1 VRRLLIPSAALLWG
15 LQIAFLNPA
24 LALLLVAL
32 YDASA
37 GQVGVVLAVYNAGGL
52 IASLLV
58 PAHADRRGDYLRPLL
73 GCSVLTIALTAA
85 LALATS
91 LPLAVVA
98 LVVLGGPAGVGTTL
112 LFAHLKHSGAGTA
125 DVVNTRAIVS
135 FAWVAGPPLATAVLG
150 AFGERALLGA
160 IALVAL
166 LGAGTTA
173 AMLRQRSRDDRQIS
187 GAVKKG
193 TGGKPVQEVHAP
205 VPRSRIALLLVV
217 FVALQATNSAVVAVM
232 GLFVTRT
239 LGLDVAWAGVVLGVA
254 AAIEIPALLLVG
266 RLSGRVSE
274 TRLLVSGC
282 VAGVAYYA
290 AVAFATG
297 PVVLLLLQVLNAWFF
312 AVVAGVGLTLF
323 QRVVARPGLAS
334 GLYANTRRVGAIA
347 SGGLIAVGA
356 TSWGYSGVFAACA
369 ALTLVA
375 LTGLGLVSRT
385 GYRDRGL
392 RSSTPTAAS

>member
-1 VRRLLIPSAALLWG
+1 MRRLLIPSAALLWG

-52 IASLLV
+52 IASLVV
-58 PAHADRRGDYLRPLL
+58 PARADRRGNYLRPLL

-112 LFAHLKHSGAGTA
+112 LFAHLKHSGAETS

-135 FAWVAGPPLATAVLG
+135 FAWVAGSPLAAAVLG
-150 AFGERALLGA
+150 AFGERALLAA

-173 AMLRQRSRDDRQIS
+173 AMLRQRAGGDPQ
-187 GAVKKG
+187 AVGPTVKAPAS
-193 TGGKPVQEVHAP
+193 TTVQEHAP
-205 VPRSRIALLLVV
+205 VPRSRIAMLLAV
-217 FVALQATNSAVVAVM
+217 FVALQATNSAVIAVM
-232 GLFVTRT
+232 GLFVTRS
-239 LGLDVAWAGVVLGVA
+239 LGLDVAWAGIILGVA

-266 RLSGRVSE
+266 RLGERVSE

-290 AVAFATG
+290 AMAVATG
-297 PVVLLLLQVLNAWFF
+297 PALLLGLQVLNAWFF

-347 SGGLIAVGA
+347 SGGPIAVGA

-375 LTGLGLVSRT
+375 LAGLGLVSRV
-385 GYRDRGL
+385 G
-392 RSSTPTAAS
+392 AATVD

>member
-15 LQIAFLNPA
+15 LQVAFLNPA

-32 YDASA
+32 YGARA

-73 GCSVLTIALTAA
+73 GCSLLTIALSAA

-112 LFAHLKHSGAGTA
+112 LFAHLKHSGAGTT

-150 AFGERALLGA
+150 TFGERALLGA

-166 LGAGTTA
+166 LGAGTTT
-173 AMLRQRSRDDRQIS
+173 AMLRQRSRDDRQIV
-187 GAVKKG
+187 GVEKG
-193 TGGKPVQEVHAP
+193 PGGEPAQEEHAP
-205 VPRSRIALLLVV
+205 VPRSRIALLLAV
-217 FVALQATNSAVVAVM
+217 FVALQATNSAVVSVM
-232 GLFVTRT
+232 GLFVTRS
-239 LGLDVAWAGVVLGVA
+239 LGLDVAWAGIVLGVA

-290 AVAFATG
+290 AMAFATG

-356 TSWGYSGVFAACA
+356 TSWGYSGVFTACA

-375 LTGLGLVSRT
+375 LAGLGLVSRV
-385 GYRDRGL
+385 GPA
-392 RSSTPTAAS
+392 PTS

>member
-1 VRRLLIPSAALLWG
+1 M
-15 LQIAFLNPA
+15 
-24 LALLLVAL
+24 
-32 YDASA
+32 
-37 GQVGVVLAVYNAGGL
+37 VLAVYNAGGL
-52 IASLLV
+52 VASLLV
-58 PAHADRRGDYLRPLL
+58 PTRADRRGDYLRPLL
-73 GCSVLTIALTAA
+73 GCSLLTIALTAA

-91 LPLAVVA
+91 LPLAAVA

-150 AFGERALLGA
+150 ALGERALLGA

-166 LGAGTTA
+166 LGAATTA
-173 AMLRQRSRDDRQIS
+173 AMLRQRARHGPQVDA
-187 GAVKKG
+187 AVG
-193 TGGKPVQEVHAP
+193 EETGSAP
-205 VPRSRIALLLVV
+205 APDEHTSVPRSRIALLLAV

-232 GLFVTRT
+232 GLFVTRS
-239 LGLDVAWAGVVLGVA
+239 LGLDVAWAGIVLGVA

-266 RLSGRVSE
+266 RLSERVGE

-282 VAGVAYYA
+282 MAGVAYYA
-290 AVAFATG
+290 AMALASG

-347 SGGLIAVGA
+347 SGGLITVGA

-375 LTGLGLVSRT
+375 MAGLVLVNRV
-385 GYRDRGL
+385 GRK
-392 RSSTPTAAS
+392 TAA

>member
-1 VRRLLIPSAALLWG
+1 MRRLLIPSAALLWG

-32 YDASA
+32 YGASA

-58 PAHADRRGDYLRPLL
+58 PAHADRRGEYLRPLL
-73 GCSVLTIALTAA
+73 GCSVLTIALSAA

-150 AFGERALLGA
+150 ALGERALLGA

-173 AMLRQRSRDDRQIS
+173 AMLRQRARGVQQAT
-187 GAVKKG
+187 GAAGDAPTVAQPG
-193 TGGKPVQEVHAP
+193 SEQHAP
-205 VPRSRIALLLVV
+205 MPRSRIALLLAV

-232 GLFVTRT
+232 GLFVTRS
-239 LGLDVAWAGVVLGVA
+239 LGLDVAWAGIVLGVA
-254 AAIEIPALLLVG
+254 AGIEIPALLMVG
-266 RLSGRVSE
+266 RLSTRVSE
-274 TRLLVSGC
+274 SRLLFSGC
-282 VAGVAYYA
+282 VAGVVYYA
-290 AVAFATG
+290 AMSVATG
-297 PVVLLLLQVLNAWFF
+297 PVVVLVLQVLNAWFF
-312 AVVAGVGLTLF
+312 AVIAGVGLTLF
-323 QRVVARPGLAS
+323 QRVIARPGLAS

-347 SGGLIAVGA
+347 SGGLVAVGA
-356 TSWGYSGVFAACA
+356 TSWGYGGVFMACA

-375 LTGLGLVSRT
+375 LAGLSLMSRV
-385 GYRDRGL
+385 GAEALD
-392 RSSTPTAAS
+392 